1 MNPTSN
7 VTAVNDNVVNSGMDQ
22 HLVVL
27 KNEIEQR
34 FSDLEN
40 LIRQTKGDIASS
52 VSTSVETVV
61 NKNVSEAMNSV
72 SDKVGKSVETSWARC
87 VGDNKNAVV
96 TTSPEE
102 TQKYM
107 TVYSKRVAREIKKEE
122 TRSESRL
129 KNLVIFGAPE
139 ADNEKKE
146 DRQQKDKDLVKK
158 LLNEIGVK
166 HVPETIY
173 RVGQP
178 GSHKVNKEK
187 DHNGRILKVIFKT
200 GDAISSI
207 MENARKLKDAEDDLK
222 CLSLEYDMSDDER
235 DILKKK

>member
-1 MNPTSN
+1 M
-7 VTAVNDNVVNSGMDQ
+7 
-22 HLVVL
+22 
-27 KNEIEQR
+27 
-34 FSDLEN
+34 
-40 LIRQTKGDIASS
+40 
-52 VSTSVETVV
+52 
-61 NKNVSEAMNSV
+61 
-72 SDKVGKSVETSWARC
+72 
-87 VGDNKNAVV
+87 
-96 TTSPEE
+96 
-102 TQKYM
+102 
-107 TVYSKRVAREIKKEE
+107 
-122 TRSESRL
+122 
-129 KNLVIFGAPE
+129 IFGAPE

-235 DILKKK
+235 DILKKKLKEACDLNSKTCTAFTR